1 MVGGCVVEVVLLL
14 VVELEVVLDVVE
26 VEVVLLDVVELVVEL
41 VVVDELVVELVV
53 EELVVELLVVV
64 ELVLDVVV
72 LGATVVVVVDGLL
85 PTYVTTPPTMD
96 RYVPTRIGTTCND
109 GVASN
114 ELSIL
119 TTGLAC
125 CLMVTWSDPRWRF
138 AIKPPTPYS
147 FGAD

>member
-14 VVELEVVLDVVE
+14 VVELEVVLEVVE

-53 EELVVELLVVV
+53 VELVVELLVV
-64 ELVLDVVV
+64 LLDVVV
-72 LGATVVVVVDGLL
+72 VGATVVVVVDGLL

-96 RYVPTRIGTTCND
+96 RYVPTRIGTTCNE

-125 CLMVTWSDPRWRF
+125 CRMVTWSDPRWRF
-138 AIKPPTPYS
+138 AIRPPTPYS

>member
-1 MVGGCVVEVVLLL
+1 VVGGCVVEVVLLL
-14 VVELEVVLDVVE
+14 VVELEVVLEVVE

-53 EELVVELLVVV
+53 VELVVELLVV
-64 ELVLDVVV
+64 LLDVVV
-72 LGATVVVVVDGLL
+72 VGATVVVVVDGLL

-96 RYVPTRIGTTCND
+96 RYVPTRIGTTCNE

-125 CLMVTWSDPRWRF
+125 CRMVTWSDPRWRF
-138 AIKPPTPYS
+138 AIRPPTPYS

>member
-1 MVGGCVVEVVLLL
+1 VVGGCVVEVVLLL
-14 VVELEVVLDVVE
+14 VVELEVVLEVVE

-41 VVVDELVVELVV
+41 VVDELVVELVV
-53 EELVVELLVVV
+53 EELVVELLVV

-96 RYVPTRIGTTCND
+96 RYVPTRIGTTCNE

-125 CLMVTWSDPRWRF
+125 CRMVTWSDPRWRF

-147 FGAD
+147 LGAD

>member
-1 MVGGCVVEVVLLL
+1 VVGGCVVEVVLLL
-14 VVELEVVLDVVE
+14 VVELEVVLEVVE

-41 VVVDELVVELVV
+41 VVDELVVELVV
-53 EELVVELLVVV
+53 EELVVELLVV

-96 RYVPTRIGTTCND
+96 RYVPTRIGTTCNE

-125 CLMVTWSDPRWRF
+125 CRMVTWSDPRWRF
-138 AIKPPTPYS
+138 AIRPPTPYS
-147 FGAD
+147 LGAD

>member
-14 VVELEVVLDVVE
+14 VVELEVVLEVVE

-41 VVVDELVVELVV
+41 VVDELVVELVV
-53 EELVVELLVVV
+53 EELVVELLVV

-96 RYVPTRIGTTCND
+96 RYVPTRIGTTCNE

-125 CLMVTWSDPRWRF
+125 CRMVTWSDPRWRF

-147 FGAD
+147 LGAD